1 MPEEAFLPSA
11 GTFPHT
17 SVPYRQRTYKELREH
32 DKKACRWHYE
42 LSATM
47 NGRSL
52 LIRGNQTAV
61 YRMTSD
67 EDAAD
72 FINAVTAV
80 KRAVAELPE
89 WTALPPASGGC
100 D

>member
-1 MPEEAFLPSA
+1 MPLE
-11 GTFPHT
+11 
-17 SVPYRQRTYKELREH
+17 
-32 DKKACRWHYE
+32 HYE

-52 LIRGNQTAV
+52 LIRGDQTAV

>member
-1 MPEEAFLPSA
+1 
-11 GTFPHT
+11 
-17 SVPYRQRTYKELREH
+17 
-32 DKKACRWHYE
+32 
-42 LSATM
+42 M

-52 LIRGNQTAV
+52 LIRGDQTAV

-67 EDAAD
+67 EDAAN
-72 FINAVTAV
+72 FMKAV
-80 KRAVAELPE
+80 KALKKAAEELPE

>member
-1 MPEEAFLPSA
+1 M
-11 GTFPHT
+11 
-17 SVPYRQRTYKELREH
+17 K
-32 DKKACRWHYE
+32 
-42 LSATM
+42 
-47 NGRSL
+47 GRSL
-52 LIRGNQTAV
+52 LIRGDQTAV

-72 FINAVTAV
+72 FINSVTAV

>member
-1 MPEEAFLPSA
+1 
-11 GTFPHT
+11 
-17 SVPYRQRTYKELREH
+17 
-32 DKKACRWHYE
+32 
-42 LSATM
+42 M

-52 LIRGNQTAV
+52 LIRGDQTAV

-89 WTALPPASGGC
+89 WTALPPASGGY